1 VHIIYLAGPA
11 GDQPGAGTPSRGR
24 RGEGGA
30 SVKLPWR
37 KRSMLKRIVQSDYAT
52 GYVVR
57 RAAIAVVLVLGVIN
71 LPDLI
76 RYVKIELM

>member
-1 VHIIYLAGPA
+1 
-11 GDQPGAGTPSRGR
+11 
-24 RGEGGA
+24 
-30 SVKLPWR
+30 
-37 KRSMLKRIVQSDYAT
+37 MLKRIVQSDYAT